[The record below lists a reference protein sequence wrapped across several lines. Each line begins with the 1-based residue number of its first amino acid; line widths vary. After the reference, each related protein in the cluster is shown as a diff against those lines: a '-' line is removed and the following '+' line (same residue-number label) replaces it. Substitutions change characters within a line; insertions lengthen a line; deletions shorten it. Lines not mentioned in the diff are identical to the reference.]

1 MWKYISR
8 VPKVVEEEKKEKKTN
23 AARYSKEY
31 EKNRTRKFSVKC
43 QVGWLWLQHD
53 HDGVGAVNFGASE
66 N

>member
-8 VPKVVEEEKKEKKTN
+8 VPKVVEEEKKEKKPN

-31 EKNRTRKFSVKC
+31 EKKRTRKFSVKC
-43 QVGWLWLQHD
+43 QVAWLWLQYD
-53 HDGVGAVNFGASE
+53 HDGVGAVNFGVSE